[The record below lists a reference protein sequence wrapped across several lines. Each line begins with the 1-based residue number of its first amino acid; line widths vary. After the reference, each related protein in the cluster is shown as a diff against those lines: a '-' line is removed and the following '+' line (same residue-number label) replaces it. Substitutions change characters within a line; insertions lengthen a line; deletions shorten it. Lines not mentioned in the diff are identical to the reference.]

1 VFGSD
6 DNQVTEMSHFLK
18 PQTALTWYRRLVV
31 TAVIYSLLVVLFSVI
46 SLVALLNRP
55 YGGFFWSWDNTHGV
69 YRVDDLSLE
78 GMDSLLRPRDFILA
92 VEGQAGP
99 RVEMRCLAQG
109 LYESA
114 VSVCLDTPPVEVPV
128 VHYRVLRRGEET
140 EVEAP
145 VHCFRFTTLLRL
157 AAIPVAIGLLIWALG
172 LVVYRAGPQQELNLV
187 FALIAALATAN
198 IVTQGANVP
207 GIETKAGQLAALFV
221 VNPSAILVIPVF
233 YHLIAILPTQH
244 PSRLL
249 CRTRWLW
256 YGLIPIALVALG
268 TVRFQLGT
276 SWHPLVGLLDQV
288 VSWGAG
294 FYLYSAF
301 VILVVRYL
309 RIYKMTPHRQARH
322 QVKLI
327 GLSVLATFAL
337 VPFLV
342 ARQEPRLMRW
352 IPINQSA
359 MLSWMVLVFI
369 GVAFAIL
376 RYQVFPRRVQGLNV
390 LVTLAVAVG
399 VALISSPIPL
409 LGAELGFVALLLVL
423 IGLSAFWTLP
433 NPLQRA
439 LRRLTS
445 PGTIER
451 EIIERFNADIQ
462 GLQDLDTLPLAIVQ
476 SLERHLELSFAALWL
491 EHELGV
497 LTLEIYTDQAPAAD
511 LPDALPSDVVW
522 QEQPARLTSGV
533 LATAGCEIMLPLAA
547 GRNRVG
553 IVGLGRRW
561 TEEVFDET
569 DLVAL
574 GVMAHQAAL
583 ALHTARQI
591 RTLRLVPLQVEQAQ
605 LEERDR
611 ISKDLHDSTLA
622 QLMQLTFQLEEMRE
636 ELYTDPARSEEL
648 LEACIRAVNKTA
660 LELRKIMR
668 NLSLQRFAEQ
678 ALLAA
683 IQEYVSSA
691 KTLYETVSIDVQ
703 ADPEIENLL
712 SSDKKLALL
721 RICQQALDNAL
732 AHAQAQSIRITLQ
745 PSRDRDVVEFSIVDN
760 GRGFIRR
767 PTGEFI
773 EHGHHG
779 LYIMESRVLQY
790 GGHLEIESTPGQGT
804 VVKGYLPVEK
814 DKTSQ
819 G

>member
-1 VFGSD
+1 MSSSD
-6 DNQVTEMSHFLK
+6 DNHATHVSHFLK
-18 PQTALTWYRRLVV
+18 LQTALTWYRRLVV
-31 TAVIYSLLVVLFSVI
+31 AALIYSFLVVLFSVI

-55 YGGFFWSWDNTHGV
+55 YGGFFWSWDNTHGI
-69 YRVDDLSLE
+69 YRIDDLSLE
-78 GMDSLLRPRDFILA
+78 GADTPLRSGDFILA
-92 VEGQAGP
+92 VEGRSGSGAEI
-99 RVEMRCLAQG
+99 RRLAQD
-109 LYESA
+109 LYDSA
-114 VSVCLDTPPVEVPV
+114 VSVCLDTPSVEAPSVR
-128 VHYRVLRRGEET
+128 YRVLRRGEEA

-145 VHCFRFTTLLRL
+145 VRCFRFATLLRL
-157 AAIPVAIGLLIWALG
+157 AAIPVALGLLIWALG
-172 LVVYRAGPQQELNLV
+172 VVVYHAGPQQELNLV
-187 FALIAALATAN
+187 FALIAALTTAN
-198 IVTQGANVP
+198 IITQGANVP
-207 GIETKAGQLAALFV
+207 GIETKAGQFAALFV
-221 VNPSAILVIPVF
+221 VNPSAILVIPVS

-249 CRTRWLW
+249 YRTRWLW
-256 YGLIPIALVALG
+256 YGLVPIALVALG
-268 TVRFQLGT
+268 TMRFQLGT
-276 SWHPLVGLLDQV
+276 SWHPLVGLLDQIA
-288 VSWGAG
+288 SWGAG

-301 VILVVRYL
+301 VILIVRYL
-309 RIYKMTPHRQARH
+309 WIYKTTPYRQAKH

-337 VPFLV
+337 LPFLV
-342 ARQEPRLMRW
+342 ARQEPRIMRW
-352 IPINQSA
+352 IPINQLA
-359 MLSWMVLVFI
+359 ELSWMALVFI

-390 LVTLAVAVG
+390 LVVLAVAVG
-399 VALISSPIPL
+399 VALIASPILL
-409 LGAELGFVALLLVL
+409 LGTDLGFVALLAVL

-433 NPLQRA
+433 NPLQRT

-491 EHELGV
+491 EHEPGV
-497 LTLEIYTDQAPAAD
+497 LTLEIYTDQAPATG

-522 QEQPARLTSGV
+522 QAHPTRLVSGV
-533 LATAGCEIMLPLAA
+533 LTTAGCEIMLPLMA
-547 GRNRVG
+547 GQSQVG
-553 IVGLGRRW
+553 IVGLGQRW

-569 DLVAL
+569 DLVTL

-605 LEERDR
+605 LNERDR

-648 LEACIRAVNKTA
+648 LEACIQAVNQTA
-660 LELRKIMR
+660 LELREIMR

-678 ALLAA
+678 ALLTA
-683 IQEYVSSA
+683 IQEYISGA
-691 KTLYETVSIDVQ
+691 KTSHEIVSIDAQ
-703 ADPEIENLL
+703 ADPEIEDLL
-712 SSDKKLALL
+712 SPDKKLVLL

-732 AHAQAQSIRITLQ
+732 SHAQARSIRITLQ
-745 PSRDRDVVEFSIVDN
+745 ASHDRDVVEFSIMDD
-760 GRGFIRR
+760 GRGFIPR
-767 PTGEFI
+767 PIGEFM

-779 LYIMESRVLQY
+779 LYIMESRVLQQ
-790 GGHLEIESTPGQGT
+790 GGHLEVESTPGQGT
-804 VVKGYLPVEK
+804 VVKGCLPVGN
-814 DKTSQ
+814 D
-819 G
+819 